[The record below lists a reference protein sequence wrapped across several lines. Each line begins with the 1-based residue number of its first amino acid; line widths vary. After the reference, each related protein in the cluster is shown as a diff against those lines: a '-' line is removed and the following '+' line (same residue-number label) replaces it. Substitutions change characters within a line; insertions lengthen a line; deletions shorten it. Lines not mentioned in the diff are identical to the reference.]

1 MAGILS
7 RPNPSEEVISSPKT
21 DGDDMDHKIFETDAE
36 SKVIQN
42 NKKVVIIQSFNGTM
56 NL

>member
-42 NKKVVIIQSFNGTM
+42 NKKVVIIQSFNGTL